1 MPAARSGRRGK
12 SLQVMPAPRSVSS
25 RLFVSTSLGVL
36 ALASLGAIAGFA
48 ACVPPGNA
56 VPEDSGAASAHPNA
70 SATAPAFT
78 PSVGIMTAPF
88 FDDFERKPGKVD
100 ASAPSPAASAKPAAE
115 DAGLLAQL
123 DPSRDAGS
131 DASSGPKFSL
141 NLKGDAGKPDA
152 APSAATTA
160 SASAATTASATAAAT
175 ATPPDPSGLGPDWTQ
190 SKTTA
195 WKVENGWLCGQGAR
209 NHGVWLNR
217 VLPVNARIE
226 FDARSESPDGDLKT
240 EVWGDGQSSATTVS
254 YTNAT
259 SYLAILGGWKNTIHV
274 LARINEHGADRK
286 ELHVDKESDD
296 AIKRPVAPGQIYHFK
311 IERADGKTVRWSVN
325 GAEMH
330 VFADPSPLAGAGHD
344 HFGFNDWDAKVCFDN
359 VRVTP
364 L

>member
-1 MPAARSGRRGK
+1 MS
-12 SLQVMPAPRSVSS
+12 APRSLSS
-25 RLFVSTSLGVL
+25 SARVSTSFGAL
-36 ALASLGAIAGFA
+36 ALPVALAALGALAASA

-56 VPEDSGAASAHPNA
+56 VPEDSGPATPQA

-78 PSVGIMTAPF
+78 PSVGIMTAVF
-88 FDDFERKPGKVD
+88 FDDFERKPGKAD
-100 ASAPSPAASAKPAAE
+100 ASAAQAPKPAAE
-115 DAGLLAQL
+115 DAGQV
-123 DPSRDAGS
+123 DPKRDAGAGS
-131 DASSGPKFSL
+131 DASSAPKLTL
-141 NLKGDAGKPDA
+141 NLGKSDAGKSDAGPAASSASAAASA
-152 APSAATTA
+152 APTA
-160 SASAATTASATAAAT
+160 SASAAASATPAPVDT
-175 ATPPDPSGLGPDWTQ
+175 SGLGPDWNQ

-226 FDARSESPDGDLKT
+226 FDARSESADGDLKT

>member
-1 MPAARSGRRGK
+1 M
-12 SLQVMPAPRSVSS
+12 
-25 RLFVSTSLGVL
+25 STSFG
-36 ALASLGAIAGFA
+36 ALAAFGAFA
-48 ACVPPGNA
+48 VFVGCVPPGNA
-56 VPEDSGAASAHPNA
+56 VPEDSGAASPQA
-70 SATAPAFT
+70 SATAVPFT
-78 PSVGIMTAPF
+78 PSVGIMTAAF
-88 FDDFERKPGKVD
+88 FDDFERKPGKAD
-100 ASAPSPAASAKPAAE
+100 ASAAQAPKVTAE
-115 DAGLLAQL
+115 DSGLGQL
-123 DPSRDAGS
+123 DPKGNTGS
-131 DASSGPKFSL
+131 DSGASSAPKLSL
-141 NLKGDAGKPDA
+141 NLGKGDAGKSDAGPA
-152 APSAATTA
+152 APSASVAAATQA
-160 SASAATTASATAAAT
+160 SASASASATPAPVDT
-175 ATPPDPSGLGPDWTQ
+175 SGLGPDWNQ

-240 EVWGDGQSSATTVS
+240 EVWGDGQSSATTLS